1 LIIKFRVFSGFLLSL
16 IVSIDF
22 AQSIKISAVQ
32 MLAHQQLFEEFKTD
46 ISKYVEQAKSEHS
59 DIVVFPENN
68 MLNIIFDS
76 PWKKEHI
83 LQLSQYY
90 NKYKSYISELS

>member
-1 LIIKFRVFSGFLLSL
+1 MKFRAFSDFLLSF
-16 IVSIDF
+16 IVSVSF
-22 AQSIKISAVQ
+22 AQSIKVSDVQ
-32 MLAHQQLFEEFKTD
+32 MLSHQQSFEEFKTD

-59 DIVVFPENN
+59 DIVLFPEDN

-76 PWKKEHI
+76 PWKKESI